1 MELSA
6 ERQASLLAYCKLTD
20 QADDPEVQTLIP
32 LFYADAV
39 GYMSG
44 AGVALPP
51 EDDDRRAQYDLLVNA
66 MVLDS
71 WDHRDMVS
79 DRPVTANP
87 AFRQR
92 INQLKLTEPVSAGDP
107 VSDSD
112 TSKGE

>member
-1 MELSA
+1 MELSK
-6 ERQASLLAYCKLTD
+6 ERLASLLAYCKLTD

-66 MVLDS
+66 MLLPGEIADLSAAVE
-71 WDHRDMVS
+71 R
-79 DRPVTANP
+79 
-87 AFRQR
+87 
-92 INQLKLTEPVSAGDP
+92 LTGYRHITIKEVKNG
-107 VSDSD
+107 
-112 TSKGE
+112 